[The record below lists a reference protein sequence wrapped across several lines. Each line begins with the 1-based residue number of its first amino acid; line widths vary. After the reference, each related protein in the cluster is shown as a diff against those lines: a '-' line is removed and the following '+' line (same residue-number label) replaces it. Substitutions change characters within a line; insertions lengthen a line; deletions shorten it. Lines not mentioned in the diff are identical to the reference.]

1 MRRFLR
7 RLLVALVATLVVIL
21 AALPFAVPAV
31 VEHIVSR
38 EIAAFGFLPDVRM
51 SLGYCWRNG
60 PGLSG
65 DMHIALVDTPWRL
78 SAKFGCSCSEW
89 FASAQL
95 PETSFSETDPLAE
108 ALLNRF
114 PLPAVSNLVFSG
126 TVSLDAKAARTFRT
140 PVPVWSVKM
149 PLRDVSV
156 RVVSQDK
163 AYSVEGLSVTPGA
176 SGIADRLDILPIFP
190 RIKALDAN
198 GFRFSDFRASVRAS
212 ERALMVTEAEAG
224 FCGGKVNLYSL
235 VLNPKNL
242 STGFT
247 LFLDDVDA
255 GEALSHLKGFRGEA
269 SGRLHG
275 KVKLRVKD
283 GGEAVRLSDAF
294 LYSTPGET
302 GKLRMENPEM
312 VADGLAL
319 AGLDEAARGN
329 VANALTDLDY
339 SVLRLDLRRMEGR
352 SARLSVRLGG
362 SATRGGKTVPVDLT
376 INFNGELEQLIN
388 TGLGYSAKLKGKK
401 K

>member
-1 MRRFLR
+1 M
-7 RLLVALVATLVVIL
+7 I
-21 AALPFAVPAV
+21 
-31 VEHIVSR
+31 
-38 EIAAFGFLPDVRM
+38 
-51 SLGYCWRNG
+51 
-60 PGLSG
+60 
-65 DMHIALVDTPWRL
+65 
-78 SAKFGCSCSEW
+78 
-89 FASAQL
+89 
-95 PETSFSETDPLAE
+95 
-108 ALLNRF
+108 
-114 PLPAVSNLVFSG
+114 
-126 TVSLDAKAARTFRT
+126 
-140 PVPVWSVKM
+140 
-149 PLRDVSV
+149 
-156 RVVSQDK
+156 
-163 AYSVEGLSVTPGA
+163 
-176 SGIADRLDILPIFP
+176 
-190 RIKALDAN
+190 
-198 GFRFSDFRASVRAS
+198 
-212 ERALMVTEAEAG
+212 TEAEAG

-294 LYSTPGET
+294 LYSAPGET

-376 INFNGELEQLIN
+376 VNFNGELEQLIN